1 MIGGVVLAAGEGRR
15 FGGAKQLAE
24 LDGRPLLE
32 HALNAMLAV
41 PAIDRVVLVLGA
53 GADEIRSAV
62 DLEGI
67 DVVVCPDW
75 REGISASLRRGVT
88 ELADA
93 EAVVI
98 TLGDQPLITP
108 QVIAAILDRIDS
120 PAIAARATYGG
131 APGHPVLIKRELF
144 GRVVELRGDAGARD
158 LLAGAGVL
166 EVECGHLSR
175 PDDVDT
181 VADLEAVRRCLRYS
195 GASE

>member
-1 MIGGVVLAAGEGRR
+1 MVLAAGGGRR
-15 FGGAKQLAE
+15 FGGGKLLAE

-32 HALNAMLAV
+32 HALDAMLGV
-41 PAIDRVVLVLGA
+41 PAIDRVVAVLGA
-53 GADEIRSAV
+53 GADELRSSV
-62 DLEGI
+62 DLGGV
-67 DVVVCPDW
+67 DVVVCRDW
-75 REGISASLRRGVT
+75 PEGISASLRAGVA

-93 EAVVI
+93 EAIVI
-98 TLGDQPLITP
+98 TLGDQPLITS

-120 PAIAARATYGG
+120 PAPAARATYRGR
-131 APGHPVLIKRELF
+131 PGHPVLIKRKLF
-144 GRVVELRGDAGARD
+144 DRVLELRGDAGARD

-181 VADLEAVRRCLRYS
+181 VEDLEAVRRSLRYS

>member
-1 MIGGVVLAAGEGRR
+1 MVLAAGGGRR
-15 FGGAKQLAE
+15 FGGGKLLAE

-32 HALNAMLAV
+32 HALDAMLGV
-41 PAIDRVVLVLGA
+41 PAIDRVVAVLGA
-53 GADEIRSAV
+53 GADELRSSV
-62 DLEGI
+62 DLGGV
-67 DVVVCPDW
+67 DVVVCRDW
-75 REGISASLRRGVT
+75 SEGISASLRAGVA

-93 EAVVI
+93 EAIVI
-98 TLGDQPLITP
+98 TLGDQPLITS

-120 PAIAARATYGG
+120 PAPAARATYRGR
-131 APGHPVLIKRELF
+131 PGHPVLIKRELF
-144 GRVVELRGDAGARD
+144 DRVLELRGDAGARD

-181 VADLEAVRRCLRYS
+181 VEDLEAVRRSLRYS